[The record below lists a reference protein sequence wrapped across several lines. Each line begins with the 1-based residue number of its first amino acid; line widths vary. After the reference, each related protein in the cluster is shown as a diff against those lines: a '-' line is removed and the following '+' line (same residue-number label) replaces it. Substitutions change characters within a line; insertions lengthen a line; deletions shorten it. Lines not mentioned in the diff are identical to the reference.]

1 MKKVFVLIV
10 LTLLAL
16 FAFNVGRIN
25 AADLTN
31 ETETIQTESEPST
44 EPVVAPNNVPE
55 ENQTQVDEPVTNA
68 TAVDE
73 PVVAPVE
80 GNTTLTDTPVTN
92 ETSTDDPIVTPTEGN
107 TTVQDEPVVTP
118 ADGNETLTDENGT
131 TTDQGSQN
139 ETILTEY
146 ENQTAKVI
154 ISKTNEEGELISGA
168 KLQIVDSNGNVVV
181 EPWIS
186 TDKPYEV
193 MLPNGTY
200 KLQELEAP
208 DGYVKADDVE
218 FVVKIEIPDVYANVD
233 VDPELCDHY
242 KDGQGRKGVVL
253 YYVEIGGVKQEV
265 YCINQQLGTP
275 DGTAYYDGEILDDVV
290 IRNYTRQEVNVD
302 AHYNQEVR
310 DISDQDLD
318 NQELYDK
325 LVDIIYHRHKA
336 TSKFSDLNETE
347 IRYITELALKN
358 YTNTGLTEV
367 QRVDKDKVPTNY
379 DRYDSYETTDGKYIW
394 YLYPMYRSFV
404 YLPDAPL
411 GESIFTTNLGEGNA
425 FGNLARHW
433 SSGHSA
439 NTDPNV
445 RTKVARYYELYQY
458 LVGDDNNDGIVDH
471 PSEMNLY
478 IYSTETLHKYIYKEV
493 EYTEPYQNLLGIT
506 GYFEEEQDIQ
516 KEYKVSM
523 VNKYS
528 TETRDITVTKEWDDN
543 DNQDGIRPEYIEVS
557 LLIDEDEVETV
568 KLNAANNW
576 TYTWKGLAKYAS
588 GVEIKYEVVEKEIK
602 GYTTNIKDFTIT
614 NTHNPETR
622 DITVNKAWDDKE
634 NYNNKRP
641 ATITIR
647 LKADDVEIDSVK
659 LDESN
664 GWTYTWTKLD
674 KFKNGK
680 LINYTIAEDEVLEYD
695 TEITGD
701 MDTVFVVTN
710 SYYGTGGDEPPSDN
724 PKTGDNIYLYISM
737 LLISLIGLVKYTK
750 SYIKNNL

>member
-31 ETETIQTESEPST
+31 ETQNETETIQTEGEPST
-44 EPVVAPNNVPE
+44 EPGEVQPVVTPSNVPE
-55 ENQTQVDEPVTNA
+55 ENQTQVDEPVVTPTDGNV
-68 TAVDE
+68 TVQDD
-73 PVVAPVE
+73 PVVTPVE
-80 GNTTLTDTPVTN
+80 GNITLSDNPVANETSTDEVVVTLAEGNGTTQDEVVATPTEGNTTVTDEPVTN
-92 ETSTDDPIVTPTEGN
+92 ETSTDEPVVTPTEGN
-107 TTVQDEPVVTP
+107 ETTPE
-118 ADGNETLTDENGT
+118 E
-131 TTDQGSQN
+131 GSQN

-154 ISKTNEEGELISGA
+154 ISKTNEAGELISGA
-168 KLQIVDSNGNVVV
+168 KLQIVDSKGNVVV

-186 TDKPYEV
+186 SDKSYEV

-200 KLQELEAP
+200 KLQELKAP
-208 DGYVKADDVE
+208 DGYVKADDIE
-218 FVVKIEIPDVYANVD
+218 FVVKIELPDVYAAVD

-242 KDGQGRKGVVL
+242 KDGQGRPGVVL

-290 IRNYTRQEVNVD
+290 IRNYTKQEVNID

-310 DISDQDLD
+310 DISDQDLS

-358 YTNTGLTEV
+358 YTNTGLTEI
-367 QRVDKDKVPTNY
+367 QRVEKDKVPTNY

-433 SSGHSA
+433 SGGHNA
-439 NTDPNV
+439 NTDPTV
-445 RTKVARYYELYQY
+445 RAKVARYYELYQY

-471 PSEMNLY
+471 PKEMNLY

-528 TETRDITVTKEWDDN
+528 TETRDITV
-543 DNQDGIRPEYIEVS
+543 
-557 LLIDEDEVETV
+557 
-568 KLNAANNW
+568 
-576 TYTWKGLAKYAS
+576 
-588 GVEIKYEVVEKEIK
+588 
-602 GYTTNIKDFTIT
+602 
-614 NTHNPETR
+614 
-622 DITVNKAWDDKE
+622 NKTWDDKE

-647 LKADDVEIDSVK
+647 LKADGVEIDSIK
-659 LDESN
+659 LDESS
-664 GWTYTWTKLD
+664 GWTYKWTKLD

-680 LINYTIAEDEVLEYD
+680 LINYTIEEDEVLEYD

-724 PKTGDNIYLYISM
+724 PKTGDNIYFYISM

-750 SYIKNNL
+750 SYVKNNL